1 MARSLEDSI
10 LLIDSH
16 LYVDGERLADIETPN
31 YVHVGRSGVTQG
43 IALDIPLMLAHGY
56 VAGLTFYGLKNGD
69 VAVIGDESTA
79 GALTASGAMQDPAF
93 IAEMEALMNANRPK
107 ITSADIDALLEQMIA
122 SILGG
127 GSGTRERAKANW
139 AETHPERELTEAEQ
153 AHKAELTK
161 GIRDRQAIE
170 RDAFAAIAES
180 ESIFEQYGY
189 QIDPSDYCPCDDCK
203 RERRERGI
211 ED

>member
-10 LLIDSH
+10 LLVDSH
-16 LYVDGERLADIETPN
+16 LYVDGERLADRDIPN

-69 VAVIGDESTA
+69 VAVIGSEETA
-79 GALTASGAMQDPAF
+79 GLLTASGAMQDPAF
-93 IAEMEALMNANRPK
+93 IAEMESLMEANRPK
-107 ITSADIDALLEQMIA
+107 LRMADIDSLLEQMIA
-122 SILGG
+122 AMFG
-127 GSGTRERAKANW
+127 GSNAREQAKAAW
-139 AETHPERELTEAEQ
+139 AETHPERDLTEAEQ

-161 GIRDRQAIE
+161 GIRDRQAVE
-170 RDAFAAIAES
+170 RDAFAAMAES
-180 ESIFEQYGY
+180 EAIFDQYGY